1 MVAGL
6 LRRRGLAT
14 FALLV
19 AIAEVVG
26 RSFTAHVDRRLH
38 VRPFADTAARY
49 YPFLLVGVK
58 VAGALTLA
66 ALLARA
72 TRVRAAA
79 DAGDRLLAAA
89 GRRPVRRAPRLQ
101 PSLSFGVWLASFVA
115 TSTVYLVHA
124 DIEGIAEGRWPLAAP
139 LLHSYALPV
148 FALLS
153 VLVALTWQFVLW
165 LDEVEDYARQTF
177 AHVRRVL
184 AGATQFA
191 PGHALAGDDRAPR
204 RRFGLAFE
212 SRPPPLLG

>member
-19 AIAEVVG
+19 VIAEVVG
-26 RSFTAHVDRRLH
+26 RSLTAHVDRRLH
-38 VRPFADTAARY
+38 VTPFADTATRY

-58 VAGALTLA
+58 IAGALALA

-79 DAGDRLLAAA
+79 DAGDRLLAAV
-89 GRRPVRRAPRLQ
+89 GRPARRAPRLQ
-101 PSLSFGVWLASFVA
+101 PRLSGRIWLASFVA
-115 TSTVYLVHA
+115 SSTVYLVHA
-124 DIEGIAEGRWPLAAP
+124 DIDGLADGRWPLLAP

-148 FALLS
+148 FAVLS
-153 VLVALTWQFVLW
+153 VLVAFTWQFVRW
-165 LDEVEDYARQTF
+165 LDEIEDYARQTF

-184 AGATQFA
+184 AGALQPG
-191 PGHALAGDDRAPR
+191 PGHAMAGDDRAPR
-204 RRFGLAFE
+204 RRFGLSFE